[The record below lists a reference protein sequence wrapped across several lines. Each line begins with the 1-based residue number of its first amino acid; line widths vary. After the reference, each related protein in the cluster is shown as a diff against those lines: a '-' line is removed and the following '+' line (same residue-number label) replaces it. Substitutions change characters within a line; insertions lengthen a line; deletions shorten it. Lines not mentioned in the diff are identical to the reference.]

1 MFLYMGLFDDDDD
14 DDDGYL
20 ANRERID
27 DPHASARA
35 QHAYDDAK
43 VYNTSFMCYC
53 ARD

>member
-1 MFLYMGLFDDDDD
+1 MFLYMGLFDN

-35 QHAYDDAK
+35 QHAY
-43 VYNTSFMCYC
+43 MLIL
-53 ARD
+53 